1 MKKKNDTTNFSDLT
15 PQDEPQVNSEN
26 SSWKP
31 HMKVKS
37 SKDQA
42 VDWQRELLAKMY
54 PTKQSAEEAPQSD
67 TDSEAQVPLRA
78 EDNTYALEV
87 VDART
92 AQDQPVRNAYSDAYS
107 DTTPEDIETGGEAYS
122 RLAKPKT
129 REEKEMGSPRRVY
142 RKMPGSGEANVG
154 SGEGPRM
161 RKLGAE
167 YTSGDEDESR
177 LVSEKRPE
185 TAPAADEKPKVL
197 DALDRLFGD
206 EVPQMSEEEM
216 ERLAAEQAIAARK
229 AAQRA
234 QEEAERAEAEAQAA
248 AARAHEAAL
257 AAQEK
262 ARSAQETEQA
272 APAEKPKKAKK
283 KVKQEAA
290 QPKEQ
295 PSKPAQPAQ
304 PAKPAPQAQPAQP
317 AAEGMPQSRRRRR
330 NLLMDDEAV
339 NNVWNM
345 SGFFGDGAK
354 KSAPEPEAPAEEPVE
369 EYEEEYEETE
379 AYEETPDTYE
389 DGEFEDTSE
398 DTSED
403 EYDEESEEEYEESE
417 EDEEYDEEESEDE
430 DPYELSYG
438 RAEKSGQSSAAPV
451 QKEPE
456 EESEESEE
464 DEEYDEYDEEES
476 EDEDPYELSYGRA
489 GKSGQPSAAPVQK
502 EPDSV
507 RAQRARV
514 RAATAGMD
522 ADEVHD
528 QMKEMVEAA
537 ALAAEEARAAKA
549 DAEEEVNRI
558 AAALQVAKAKADAA
572 EEKAKNST
580 GSSAAKL
587 GASQAANDAD
597 AAARRRKRLMNFS
610 DDEILQSTSGSRSF
624 HLPASM
630 MKGSTKTGPAPVDD
644 KKLAQEA
651 REKANR
657 LQEELKQAEAALA
670 QRERAV
676 EEAKAVLAVTEEMA
690 ENADVEAYIAQGKI
704 LHQEVDNKTETG
716 QPDKLSE
723 NTVKRDESSSQ
734 ASLSARSAQRAKEEV
749 PKQNKLRKEDIFVGG
764 TMSSYEQELDAK
776 RRKQRGTATSPIAT
790 TVVPPSP
797 AQKNKFE
804 EMSDEPAESPIPTT
818 KKGPKVKNKT
828 FGKLMKY
835 TGPQMPYIIF
845 SMIMTFV
852 CVVAQLFIVMS
863 IGNVID
869 NIRQYKSMSSPGGH
883 NMIILLLA
891 AIIVVVVTQWAS
903 EAANAHVTYHIVRN
917 IRTKAFNHL
926 QQLPIRFLDSKK
938 HGELI
943 NTIMT
948 DVEQISDG
956 LLMGFSQFFSGIV
969 MIVCTILFMLYINW
983 MLAGVVIILTPLS
996 IAVAKEI
1003 AKRTHNMFS
1012 TQSKE
1017 RADLSG
1023 FVEEMIGNQKT
1034 VIAFGHEALN
1044 IDAFNTMNDALEE
1057 SARKA
1062 VFYSSITN
1070 PATRFVNGVV
1080 YAFIGIVGAFG
1091 GVFGWITIGEI
1102 TAFLQYS
1109 KQYAKP
1115 FNEISGVLA
1124 EFQNALASAER
1135 VFDLMETPIETP
1147 EAKDTFVLTSPRGEV
1162 AWRGVNFS
1170 YESWKP
1176 LIKDFSMKAEPG
1188 QRIAIVGP
1196 TGCGKTTLINLLM
1209 RFYDAQSGTIAVDN
1223 RDITQMTKSSL
1234 RGNFGMVLQ
1243 DTWIRSG
1250 TILENIAIGKP
1261 GATEEQVVEAAKA
1274 VHAHSFIRRMP
1285 QGYRTMVSEGGGNL
1299 SQGQRQ
1305 LICIARVMLKHPPML
1320 ILDEATS
1327 SVDTRTE
1334 TKIQEAFDKLMK
1346 GRTSIVVAHRLS
1358 TIRNA
1363 DRIIVMKNGGIVE
1376 QGTHDELLEKGG
1388 FYSELFNA
1396 QYAAQ
1401 IQMAKDA
1408 AIRAEAE
1415 KAERAE
1421 REAKA
1426 KAELEA
1432 QAAAEAALAEQ
1443 KARERAEAEAELA
1456 RKEAEE
1462 RAAAEAAMAA
1472 QEAAQTE
1479 PVQATAEAEVPA
1491 SEPTVS
1497 EDLPKHED
1505 YAEPEPQSRWD
1516 DFGGSSFGKPASA
1529 SEEVDLNKLAE
1540 AAAAAA
1546 LAQLNATTKPLTD
1559 DYDDYMGGPIHDD
1572 DMSMG
1577 GPIHDDESMG
1587 GPIRDDDESMGG
1599 PIHDDESM
1607 GGPIHDDDES
1617 MGGPIHDEDESMGG
1631 PIHEDDDPEG
1641 GAFGGPINE

>member
-1 MKKKNDTTNFSDLT
+1 MKKKNDEMNFSDLT
-15 PQDEPQVNSEN
+15 PQDEPQMNSEN

-54 PTKQSAEEAPQSD
+54 PTKQSAEEEPPSQVE
-67 TDSEAQVPLRA
+67 SEAQAPLRT
-78 EDNTYALEV
+78 EDNSYALEV
-87 VDART
+87 VDRRG
-92 AQDQPVRNAYSDAYS
+92 QDEPVRNAYSDAYS
-107 DTTPEDIETGGEAYS
+107 DTTPEEIETGGEAYT

-129 REEKEMGSPRRVY
+129 GDEKAAGGSRRTY
-142 RKMPGSGEANVG
+142 RKMPGAEEARANT
-154 SGEGPRM
+154 SDGPRI
-161 RKLGAE
+161 RKLGQDYA
-167 YTSGDEDESR
+167 SGDENEAR
-177 LVSEKRPE
+177 LTSETVRE
-185 TAPAADEKPKVL
+185 QAPVEDEKPKVL

-216 ERLAAEQAIAARK
+216 ERIAAEQAIAARK
-229 AAQRA
+229 AAQHA
-234 QEEAERAEAEAQAA
+234 QEEAARAQAEAEAA
-248 AARAHEAAL
+248 AARAHEAAM

-262 ARSAQETEQA
+262 ARSAQAAEQA
-272 APAEKPKKAKK
+272 PVADEKPKKAKK
-283 KVKQEAA
+283 KVKKAPAEEQKQQQATPA
-290 QPKEQ
+290 QPVQ
-295 PSKPAQPAQ
+295 PAVQVQPAQ
-304 PAKPAPQAQPAQP
+304 PAVD
-317 AAEGMPQSRRRRR
+317 GMPQSRRRRR
-330 NLLMDDEAV
+330 NLLMDEEDV

-345 SGFFGDGAK
+345 SGFFGDSAK
-354 KSAPEPEAPAEEPVE
+354 KEAPAEKTPVNEAPASDFFKDTATDPESVSKAIYGEPDDEFEEEDIEETSEDIEEEYEGE
-369 EYEEEYEETE
+369 EYEESLEGDEEYDEE
-379 AYEETPDTYE
+379 
-389 DGEFEDTSE
+389 SE
-398 DTSED
+398 DEEYDEEESDEESEED
-403 EYDEESEEEYEESE
+403 EYDEESEEDEYDEESE
-417 EDEEYDEEESEDE
+417 EDEEEYEEEYEEEPDEE
-430 DPYELSYG
+430 PT
-438 RAEKSGQSSAAPV
+438 ATAAASF
-451 QKEPE
+451 K
-456 EESEESEE
+456 
-464 DEEYDEYDEEES
+464 
-476 EDEDPYELSYGRA
+476 
-489 GKSGQPSAAPVQK
+489 K

-514 RAATAGMD
+514 RAATAGMN

-537 ALAAEEARAAKA
+537 ALATEEARAAQA
-549 DAEEEVNRI
+549 EAEEEVNRL

-580 GSSAAKL
+580 GTSSAQTSS
-587 GASQAANDAD
+587 ASSAMSDAD

-630 MKGSTKTGPAPVDD
+630 MKGSSKTTSAPVDD
-644 KKLAQEA
+644 KKAAQEA
-651 REKANR
+651 REKANK
-657 LQEELKQAEAALA
+657 LQEELKRAEALLA
-670 QRERAV
+670 VREHAV
-676 EEAKAVLAVTEEMA
+676 EEAKAVLAATEEMA
-690 ENADVEAYIAQGKI
+690 ENADVEAYIAQGKV
-704 LHQEVDNKTETG
+704 LYQETEK
-716 QPDKLSE
+716 QKAHEVQDKLAE
-723 NTVKRDESSSQ
+723 NTVKREDSSSH
-734 ASLSARSAQRAKEEV
+734 ASLSARSAARAKEEA

-764 TMSSYEQELDAK
+764 TMSTYEQELDAK
-776 RRKQRGTATSPIAT
+776 RRKQRGTATSPIAP

-828 FGKLMKY
+828 FRKLMKY

-845 SMIMTFV
+845 SMAMTFV

-863 IGNVID
+863 IGTVID
-869 NIRQYKSMSSPGGH
+869 NIRDYKSMNAPGGH

-891 AIIVVVVTQWAS
+891 AIVVVIVTQWAS

-983 MLAGVVIILTPLS
+983 MLAGVVIVLTPLS
-996 IAVAKEI
+996 ICVAKEI

-1017 RADLSG
+1017 RADLSA
-1023 FVEEMIGNQKT
+1023 FVEEMVGNQKT
-1034 VIAFGHEALN
+1034 VIAFGHEAYN
-1044 IDAFNTMNDALEE
+1044 IDAFNTMNEALEE

-1080 YAFIGIVGAFG
+1080 YAFVGIIGAFG
-1091 GVFGWITIGEI
+1091 GVYGWITIGKI

-1115 FNEISGVLA
+1115 FNEISGVMA

-1135 VFDLMETPIETP
+1135 VFDLMETPTEEP
-1147 EAKDTFVLTSPRGEV
+1147 ESKDTFVLTSPRGEV

-1188 QRIAIVGP
+1188 QRVAIVGP

-1209 RFYDAQSGTIAVDN
+1209 RFYDAQSGTIEVDN
-1223 RDITQMTKSSL
+1223 RDVTKMTKSSL

-1250 TILENIAIGKP
+1250 TILENIAIGRP
-1261 GATEEQVVEAAKA
+1261 GASEEQIINAAKA

-1305 LICIARVMLKHPPML
+1305 LICIARVMLKTPPML

-1334 TKIQEAFDKLMK
+1334 TKIQEAFDRLMK

-1363 DRIIVMKNGGIVE
+1363 DRIIVMKNGSIVE
-1376 QGTHDELLEKGG
+1376 QGTHDELIAKGG

-1401 IQMAKDA
+1401 IQMAKEA
-1408 AIRAEAE
+1408 AVKAAQE

-1426 KAELEA
+1426 KAALEA
-1432 QAAAEAALAEQ
+1432 QEAMERA
-1443 KARERAEAEAELA
+1443 AREAREAELA
-1456 RKEAEE
+1456 EQEAKEMAV
-1462 RAAAEAAMAA
+1462 AAEREAN
-1472 QEAAQTE
+1472 EAAN
-1479 PVQATAEAEVPA
+1479 ATAEPEQAA
-1491 SEPTVS
+1491 SEDTFGMDSARFNGPEEAQTAQS
-1497 EDLPKHED
+1497 ATDASQDHWEDIG
-1505 YAEPEPQSRWD
+1505 SRMS
-1516 DFGGSSFGKPASA
+1516 FGSSSSS

-1546 LAQLNATTKPLTD
+1546 LAQLNATTKPLTED
-1559 DYDDYMGGPIHDD
+1559 PDDYMGGPIHDD
-1572 DMSMG
+1572 DAMGGPIHDDDAMGGPIHDDEDSMGGPIHDDDDSMG
-1577 GPIHDDESMG
+1577 GPIHDDE
-1587 GPIRDDDESMGG
+1587 
-1599 PIHDDESM
+1599 ESM
-1607 GGPIHDDDES
+1607 GGPIHDDDDS
-1617 MGGPIHDEDESMGG
+1617 MGGPIRDDED
-1631 PIHEDDDPEG
+1631 
-1641 GAFGGPINE
+1641 

>member
-54 PTKQSAEEAPQSD
+54 PTKQSAEEAPPSEVE
-67 TDSEAQVPLRA
+67 SEAQAPLRT
-78 EDNTYALEV
+78 EENPYALEV
-87 VDART
+87 VDPRSG
-92 AQDQPVRNAYSDAYS
+92 QEQPVRNAYSDAYS

-154 SGEGPRM
+154 SGDGPRM
-161 RKLGAE
+161 RKLGQDYA
-167 YTSGDEDESR
+167 SGDDEGSR
-177 LVSEKRPE
+177 LVSEKINE
-185 TAPAADEKPKVL
+185 KAPAEDEKPKVL

-206 EVPQMSEEEM
+206 EIPQMSDEEM
-216 ERLAAEQAIAARK
+216 ERIAAEQAIAARK

-248 AARAHEAAL
+248 AARAHEAAV

-262 ARSAQETEQA
+262 ARSAQSAEEPQA
-272 APAEKPKKAKK
+272 APAEKPKKTKK
-283 KVKQEAA
+283 KVKPEAA

-295 PSKPAQPAQ
+295 PAQPAR
-304 PAKPAPQAQPAQP
+304 PAQSAPQAQPAQP
-317 AAEGMPQSRRRRR
+317 ATEGMPQSRRRRR
-330 NLLMDDEAV
+330 NLLMDEEAV

-354 KSAPEPEAPAEEPVE
+354 KDAPAPQEEAPVE
-369 EYEEEYEETE
+369 EPAETYEEEYEETE
-379 AYEETPDTYE
+379 GFEEAPATY
-389 DGEFEDTSE
+389 
-398 DTSED
+398 
-403 EYDEESEEEYEESE
+403 EEEYEETSEDASEEEYGEEEYEEDSDEDTEQYEEESE
-417 EDEEYDEEESEDE
+417 EDSEEYEEEDEEESE
-430 DPYELSYG
+430 
-438 RAEKSGQSSAAPV
+438 
-451 QKEPE
+451 
-456 EESEESEE
+456 
-464 DEEYDEYDEEES
+464 EYDES
-476 EDEDPYELSYGRA
+476 EDEDEEYEDEDEEYEEDNEEGPTA
-489 GKSGQPSAAPVQK
+489 TAAASLKK

-514 RAATAGMD
+514 RAATAGMN

-537 ALAAEEARAAKA
+537 ALAAEEARAAQA

-580 GSSAAKL
+580 GSSSAKP
-587 GASQAANDAD
+587 GASQPAGDAD

-630 MKGSTKTGPAPVDD
+630 MKGSTKTGAAPVDD

-657 LQEELKQAEAALA
+657 LQEELRLAEAALA
-670 QRERAV
+670 KRERAV

-704 LHQEVDNKTETG
+704 LYQEVDNKTEAG
-716 QPDKLSE
+716 KPDKLEE
-723 NTVKRDESSSQ
+723 NTVKRDDSSSQ
-734 ASLSARSAQRAKEEV
+734 ASLAARSAQRAKEEV

-764 TMSSYEQELDAK
+764 AMSSYEQELDAK

-797 AQKNKFE
+797 AQKTKFE
-804 EMSDEPAESPIPTT
+804 EMSDEPAESPIPTA

-845 SMIMTFV
+845 SMAMTFV

-869 NIRQYKSMSSPGGH
+869 NIREYKSMSSPGGH
-883 NMIILLLA
+883 NMVILLFA

-926 QQLPIRFLDSKK
+926 QHLPIRFLDSKK

-943 NTIMT
+943 NTVMT

-996 IAVAKEI
+996 IWVAKEI

-1044 IDAFNTMNDALEE
+1044 IDQFNTMNDALEE

-1135 VFDLMETPIETP
+1135 VFELMETPAEEP

-1162 AWRGVNFS
+1162 AWRNVNFS

-1188 QRIAIVGP
+1188 QRVAIVGP

-1209 RFYDAQSGTIAVDN
+1209 RFYDAQSGSIEVDN
-1223 RDITQMTKSSL
+1223 RNITGMTKSSL

-1285 QGYRTMVSEGGGNL
+1285 QGYRTQVSEGGGNL

-1408 AIRAEAE
+1408 AVRAAAD
-1415 KAERAE
+1415 KAAREE

-1432 QAAAEAALAEQ
+1432 KEAAEAALAQ
-1443 KARERAEAEAELA
+1443 QRARERAEAEAALA
-1456 RKEAEE
+1456 QQEAEE
-1462 RAAAEAAMAA
+1462 RAAAEAAAA
-1472 QEAAQTE
+1472 QAAEAAA
-1479 PVQATAEAEVPA
+1479 QAAAEAPT
-1491 SEPTVS
+1491 SEPEAPANPLFDNDRWADTLDLNSSRAEESKAAVDDLQKAA
-1497 EDLPKHED
+1497 EDAAKEM
-1505 YAEPEPQSRWD
+1505 QNRWD
-1516 DFGGSSFGKPASA
+1516 DFGGSSFGKPASS

-1572 DMSMG
+1572 D
-1577 GPIHDDESMG
+1577 D
-1587 GPIRDDDESMGG
+1587 
-1599 PIHDDESM
+1599 SM
-1607 GGPIHDDDES
+1607 GGPIHDDDDS
-1617 MGGPIHDEDESMGG
+1617 MGGPIHDDDDSMGG
-1631 PIHEDDDPEG
+1631 PIHDDDDTDG
-1641 GAFGGPINE
+1641 GAFGGPVNE